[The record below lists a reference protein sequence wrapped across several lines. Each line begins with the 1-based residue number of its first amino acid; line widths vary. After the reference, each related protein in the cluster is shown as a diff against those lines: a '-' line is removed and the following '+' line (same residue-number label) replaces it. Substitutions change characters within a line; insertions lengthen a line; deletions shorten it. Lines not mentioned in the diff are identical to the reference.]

1 MTSMMTM
8 KIDTH
13 QTPFESIQMFS
24 DEDYYDSNFY
34 ESIQPKSKSF
44 HDTIQH
50 NLNRFTVML
59 VMKL

>member
-1 MTSMMTM
+1 MTM